1 MSHLALRIN
10 YLHAN
15 VLSDK
20 SMDER
25 QDYMK
30 EPRGFNSHHP
40 LHFVSTLKNSDFV
53 KPDTLKWAKLLTKLL
68 TRSPVSGVF

>member
-1 MSHLALRIN
+1 MSHLVLHIN

-15 VLSDK
+15 VLPDK

-30 EPRGFNSHHP
+30 EYVGSIPI
-40 LHFVSTLKNSDFV
+40 
-53 KPDTLKWAKLLTKLL
+53 
-68 TRSPVSGVF
+68 TRSTFVLVRKNRDIINI